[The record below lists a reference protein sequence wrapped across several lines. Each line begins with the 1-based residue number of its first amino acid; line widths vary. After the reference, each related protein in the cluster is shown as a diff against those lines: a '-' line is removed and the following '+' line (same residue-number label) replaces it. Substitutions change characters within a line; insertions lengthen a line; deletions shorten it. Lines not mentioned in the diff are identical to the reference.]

1 MPLQV
6 QLQQGYSPHGVWV
19 AKILRAAGEEF
30 LEEQGWCR
38 IHYTGQVTPPQCSF
52 KSITREQV
60 HTARAL
66 LYTDA
71 DPDWQDALRRYLEER
86 KSH

>member
-30 LEEQGWCR
+30 LEQESLR
-38 IHYTGQVTPPQCSF
+38 LGQQRGS
-52 KSITREQV
+52 
-60 HTARAL
+60 ARAV
-66 LYTDA
+66 A
-71 DPDWQDALRRYLEER
+71 VSQDSRVTVASVGGEPVVNSPRGHPQEVCDRRDRLA
-86 KSH
+86 